1 MGAATNCAAVDDVP
15 GLVCQAPK
23 QPQARGI
30 SRKHCL
36 TCVTAYSKVTPVA
49 TGSNPSDHLVSQ
61 SASDRTRGAGSY
73 RNQQVDEPHRDG
85 EKGGRL
91 WWQARRESTLRVRA
105 WQLRTRQPERTTYHG
120 DTPLSGVVSPL
131 GERLGVW
138 LVREGSAQGAAPLC
152 GRESNSRS

>member
-1 MGAATNCAAVDDVP
+1 MA
-15 GLVCQAPK
+15 
-23 QPQARGI
+23 
-30 SRKHCL
+30 
-36 TCVTAYSKVTPVA
+36 AYSKVTPAA
-49 TGSNPSDHLVSQ
+49 TGSNPSGHLVGQ

-85 EKGGRL
+85 EKGGLL

-131 GERLGVW
+131 GERLGAW

>member
-30 SRKHCL
+30 SRKHRL
-36 TCVTAYSKVTPVA
+36 ACVAAYSKVTPAV

-61 SASDRTRGAGSY
+61 SVSDRTRGTGSY

-91 WWQARRESTLRVRA
+91 W
-105 WQLRTRQPERTTYHG
+105 
-120 DTPLSGVVSPL
+120 
-131 GERLGVW
+131 
-138 LVREGSAQGAAPLC
+138 
-152 GRESNSRS
+152 